1 MIDKDMTDKLDY
13 IKNNTIVAI
22 DHFEKYASVINI
34 TDEKDKKIFSIGMN
48 MLKTLK
54 MDLESNRLSLGE
66 VFDVAK
72 MAQDAN
78 TIIRNMDNVYYE
90 DIDRIVDG
98 LRDQINMYNRE
109 TE

>member
-1 MIDKDMTDKLDY
+1 MVDKDMTDKLNH
-13 IKNNTIVAI
+13 IKDETIVAI
-22 DHFEKYASVINI
+22 DHFEKYASVLNI

>member
-1 MIDKDMTDKLDY
+1 MMDKDMTDKLDY
-13 IKNNTIVAI
+13 IKDNTIVAI
-22 DHFEKYASVINI
+22 DHFEKYASVLNI